1 MVSILAV
8 IHIVLS
14 VFLVLLV
21 LIQDPKGGSVG
32 GMFGGGGG
40 GSNSLFG
47 ATGAPTFLA
56 QVTRWMAVVF
66 AGSCIAMTIFIKP
79 KEESV
84 LDTVSIP
91 KNEESKATEN
101 PENKFNALTGQS
113 SPESGEKPNQ
123 EIEKDNKSS
132 LKTKSD
138 QTSPEQS
145 IPQPKQPEQ

>member
-40 GSNSLFG
+40 ADSLFG

-56 QVTRWMAVVF
+56 RLTRWMAVVF
-66 AGSCIAMTIFIKP
+66 ATSCIAMTIFIKP
-79 KEESV
+79 KNESV
-84 LDTVSIP
+84 LDSASIP
-91 KNEESKATEN
+91 KPRESDQKETNSKALTDDADDKKPQTTKEN
-101 PENKFNALTGQS
+101 MDQK
-113 SPESGEKPNQ
+113 
-123 EIEKDNKSS
+123 IEKE
-132 LKTKSD
+132 TKPARAP
-138 QTSPEQS
+138 QAPEQ
-145 IPQPKQPEQ
+145 